1 MARLAQEHHKKEAS
15 LNYKIIELESSAKED
30 WSFNSNLESDI
41 IEELKLKLKAYETEW
56 LWLRESEEKVR
67 LELSLLKI
75 KNSEMNTKLTRNF
88 DENNLKSFNPNK
100 IEENNSSNSSEFEHK
115 HSEVINNFNKLE
127 KWDES
132 VNSAMSE
139 DYNNIYDSKINNLN
153 CKSKLSPENSKKNK
167 YYKKYIQYKTLASE
181 LQTKIQETKDRAI
194 KSLVEKEKGFM
205 KQKQEWKIVEN
216 AYKRENEKLKKKIK
230 EIKYRK
236 NQHSGFGIEK
246 KEFSTLMIDSKDDY
260 LKDEIR
266 EIKAE
271 RENIIKKLNL
281 DYQALLSKYED
292 DIGYYK
298 EMAENPPRQSVDSIG
313 PEFLQDQS
321 MNLQNQII
329 KEMKENEEYYLV
341 KQKELQEKIIELEK
355 KIHEYEQNSERKED
369 NQISLSEALN
379 NKCLIEN
386 LKSQIK
392 SLEEEVGNL
401 KKIWNTQEIQ
411 IEQFEKDLGLEEQKF
426 YNLQEKYEILENK
439 FIKSEKQL
447 KIISSELNNE
457 REQYKN
463 TIMDMEKEWVNNK
476 DNYEDTIHRLKI
488 NIKSK
493 EAALL
498 TMNEQ
503 LGEDDFRD
511 LSETD
516 PFAISSDAWMTDGSL
531 FDELGESTG
540 RSFSIMPKSFK
551 NLAKRLKRRLGL
563 VEERFEKIKKEN
575 SLLKD
580 KNWELGNKLKLLS
593 MAEENP
599 TQKINDLK

>member
-1 MARLAQEHHKKEAS
+1 MARLVQEHHKKEAS
-15 LNYKIIELESSAKED
+15 LNCKIIELESSAKED

-67 LELSLLKI
+67 LELNLLKS

-88 DENNLKSFNPNK
+88 DENNLKNFNPNK

-132 VNSAMSE
+132 ANSAMSE
-139 DYNNIYDSKINNLN
+139 DYNNIYDSKINNFN

-194 KSLVEKEKGFM
+194 RSLVEKEKGFM

-230 EIKYRK
+230 EIKFCK
-236 NQHSGFGIEK
+236 NQNSGFGIEK

-271 RENIIKKLNL
+271 RENIVKKLNL

-313 PEFLQDQS
+313 PEFLQGQS

-463 TIMDMEKEWVNNK
+463 SIMDMEKEWLNNK

-540 RSFSIMPKSFK
+540 SSFSIMPKSFK
-551 NLAKRLKRRLGL
+551 SLAKRLTRRLGL

-580 KNWELGNKLKLLS
+580 KNWELENRLKLLS
-593 MAEENP
+593 MAGENP
-599 TQKINDLK
+599 TQKINNLK